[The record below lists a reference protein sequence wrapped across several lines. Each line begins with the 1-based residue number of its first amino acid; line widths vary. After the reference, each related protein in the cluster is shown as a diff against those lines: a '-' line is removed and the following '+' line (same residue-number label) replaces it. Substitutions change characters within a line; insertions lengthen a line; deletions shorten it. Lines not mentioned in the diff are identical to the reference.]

1 MSVARFGVSLE
12 NDLLDALDAFV
23 LENKF
28 PNRSQAIRHLIEKNI
43 VESKWKCNHIVAGA
57 IVLTYDCNKNDIQ
70 TKLSEIKKNSI
81 AEILSAQNYYISA
94 DKALEIIAVKG
105 PSYKL
110 TELSEALI
118 SIKGI
123 EHGKLI
129 MSKVD

>member
-12 NDLLDALDAFV
+12 NELLEALDEYV
-23 LENKF
+23 LSNKF
-28 PNRSQAIRHLIEKNI
+28 PNRSQAIRHLIENNI
-43 VESKWKCNHIVAGA
+43 VESKWKCNNVVAGA
-57 IVLTYDCNKNDIQ
+57 IILTYDYNKNDIQ
-70 TKLSEIKKNSI
+70 TKLSEIKKN
-81 AEILSAQNYYISA
+81 AVNEILSAQSFYISSE
-94 DKALEIIAVKG
+94 KTLEIIAVKG

-110 TELSEALI
+110 TELSESMI

>member
-1 MSVARFGVSLE
+1 MPVARFGVSLE
-12 NDLLDALDAFV
+12 NELLEALDAYV
-23 LENKF
+23 HENLF
-28 PNRSQAIRHLIEKNI
+28 PNRSQAIRQLIEKNL
-43 VESKWKCNHIVAGA
+43 VEKKWKCNNVVAGA
-57 IVLTYDCNKNDIQ
+57 IIISYDYNKNDIQ
-70 TKLSEIKKNSI
+70 VKLAEIKKNAI
-81 AEILSAQNYYISA
+81 NEILSAQNFYISA

-105 PSYKL
+105 LSYKL